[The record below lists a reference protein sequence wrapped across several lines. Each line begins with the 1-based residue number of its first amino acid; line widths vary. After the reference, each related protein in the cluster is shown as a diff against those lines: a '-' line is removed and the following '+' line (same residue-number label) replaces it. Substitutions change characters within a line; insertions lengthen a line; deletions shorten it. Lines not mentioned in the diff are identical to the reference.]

1 MDTMD
6 TLDIYTPTNF
16 RKNQANIF
24 KSILSQNKPVEIT
37 IASEHLG
44 PNDGIV
50 AISKKDYEE
59 YLNLKQMAVDN
70 AKQEIA
76 EYSRARG
83 PRHLSNPKEIEAWF
97 DEGE

>member
-50 AISKKDYEE
+50 AISKKR
-59 YLNLKQMAVDN
+59 LRRIFKLKTN
-70 AKQEIA
+70 G
-76 EYSRARG
+76 SG
-83 PRHLSNPKEIEAWF
+83 
-97 DEGE
+97 